1 MGINDR
7 DYYRDD
13 ESESFSYSTRRVSDT
28 APSSNRLI
36 KVLIALNVALFVMS
50 SMSGGLRPVPGS
62 MFEQMSLHLP
72 GIKNYELWRFVT
84 YGFAHGN
91 LNHLLFNMLGLWVFG
106 RLVESVRGW
115 KETLGFYIA
124 ALIISGAAQLAI
136 GAVQSPH
143 QLGLIIGA
151 SGAVCGLTALSAF
164 YYGRLKMYS
173 LFFPFG
179 LELRWMALVYVAI
192 DTWGA
197 LRGGAP
203 VAHWAHLGGAAF
215 GALYFLLGLRIVPNG
230 LSRLTA
236 LRKRPESTPWQ
247 QGPARSTQSAQSA
260 DRPEVRIYEPPTE
273 GLAADLDRVLDKI
286 NREGKASLTAA
297 ENEVLQR
304 ASQAF
309 RQHR

>member
-13 ESESFSYSTRRVSDT
+13 EPGSFQYQTRRVSDSL
-28 APSSNRLI
+28 PSSNRLI

-72 GIKNYELWRFVT
+72 GIKNYELWRLVT

-115 KETLGFYIA
+115 KETLGFYLA
-124 ALIISGAAQLAI
+124 ALMISGAAQLAI

-173 LFFPFG
+173 LIFPFG
-179 LELRWMALVYVAI
+179 LELRWMAIVYVAI

-215 GALYFLLGLRIVPNG
+215 GALYFLLGLRLIPNG

-236 LRKRPESTPWQ
+236 SMPHTEPTPWQ
-247 QGPARSTQSAQSA
+247 QGPTRPTPLARSA
-260 DRPEVRIYEPPTE
+260 DRPDVRIYEPPTDALE
-273 GLAADLDRVLDKI
+273 AELDRVLDKI

-297 ENEVLQR
+297 ENEILQR

-309 RQHR
+309 RQRQ